1 MIPTFENVDTNV
13 VSKVFVLYTGG
24 TIGMTRNTREAR
36 NKNIKVKFYYLLTS
50 TNRYFFCKTIIYG
63 PVVTFWCPPR
73 TCWRRI

>member
-36 NKNIKVKFYYLLTS
+36 NKNIKGKFYYLLKS
-50 TNRYFFCKTIIYG
+50 TNSFF
-63 PVVTFWCPPR
+63 FW
-73 TCWRRI
+73 